1 MKKNKPS
8 LAVRCPT
15 LPAPL
20 FRLRPSLFFAAF
32 PGSTGNKQAWSQ
44 RNHRSMG
51 FRTTVATITW
61 YLTYPLRLLW
71 QLLCALIDYA
81 IAITAVCYLFVW
93 GKVKEFLR
101 PILEPCS
108 YITRQLGR
116 FTLQVIKYSIL
127 LICYVSSALFFAIVI
142 YGILYYNL
150 VPYIAIQK
158 PLYFNFRSV
167 LFILITTAF

>member
-1 MKKNKPS
+1 MLLPNF
-8 LAVRCPT
+8 ACTIVR
-15 LPAPL
+15 LLLL
-20 FRLRPSLFFAAF
+20 FVLLF
-32 PGSTGNKQAWSQ
+32 PGRPATKTNKHGSNAIV
-44 RNHRSMG
+44 NHRGMG

-71 QLLCALIDYA
+71 QLLCSLIDYA
-81 IAITAVCYLFVW
+81 IAITATCYLFVW

-167 LFILITTAF
+167 LFTLITTAF